1 MNRSL
6 GGWRLAGVL
15 VLVLLGACH
24 RGSGSVTITDGRV
37 TIPPPGAR
45 MSAGYFTIENGTSKD
60 VEVKSL
66 SSPVFE
72 SVEMHETR
80 TENGVSSM
88 HALDALHVPAG
99 GKVTF
104 APGGKHLMLMG
115 PRSAL
120 DPGQSLV
127 ITLTITSAD
136 GPASQVPATFQVG
149 ESGQPHAH

>member
-6 GGWRLAGVL
+6 PLRLL
-15 VLVLLGACH
+15 VGALLFVLLAACH
-24 RGSGSVTITDGRV
+24 RGSDAVTITDGRV
-37 TIPPPGAR
+37 TIPPPGAH
-45 MSAGYFTIENGTSKD
+45 MAAGYFTIENGTSKD

-88 HALDALHVPAG
+88 HALDSLHVPAG

-115 PRSAL
+115 PRAAL

-127 ITLTITSAD
+127 IILTITSAE

-149 ESGQPHAH
+149 ESGQPPAH